1 MLEKVSR
8 IISIV
13 FNPILTPTL
22 GFILLFLSGFYE
34 NMLTAEAKRFV
45 LLVIFFSTATLPML
59 TIAILSFNPKFD
71 FLMKNSRD
79 SIVPLLLTAIY
90 YYIGFVLLGR
100 IHFLSMFKLF
110 MLGSVLLIICLL
122 FISFKWKISIHM
134 AAIGAVTATFFAISF
149 RTGINPVSA
158 VIILVIVSGLIGTSR
173 LVLQKNSLL
182 QVAAGYVLGFLILYP
197 VIYFL

>member
-8 IISIV
+8 IVSII
-13 FNPILTPTL
+13 FNPILTPTF
-22 GFILLFLSGFYE
+22 GFILLFFSGFYE
-34 NMLTAEAKRFV
+34 NMLTGEAIRFI

-59 TIAILSFNPKFD
+59 SAAILSFNSKFD
-71 FLMKNSRD
+71 LLMKDKRD
-79 SIVPLLLTAIY
+79 RIVPLLLTSIF

-110 MLGSVLLIICLL
+110 MIGGVLLIICLL

-149 RTGINPVSA
+149 RSGVNPVNA
-158 VIILVIVSGLIGTSR
+158 LVILVIVSGLIGTSR
-173 LVLQKNSLL
+173 LVLNKNSLL
-182 QVAAGYVLGFLILYP
+182 QVAAGYVLGFIVLYP